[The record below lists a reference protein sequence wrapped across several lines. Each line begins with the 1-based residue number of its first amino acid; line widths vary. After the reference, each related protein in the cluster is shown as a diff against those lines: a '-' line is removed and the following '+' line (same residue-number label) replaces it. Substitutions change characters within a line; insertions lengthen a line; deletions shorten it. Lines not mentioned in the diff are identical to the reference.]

1 MKEHFVN
8 YNQALALKE
17 LGYNE
22 PCWCYFVNDVFFDS
36 MFPKD
41 YDYFEHMNKKMEY
54 TLAPLKSQVFKWF
67 RDEHHLFANIYEW
80 TTGGF
85 KDNIIPKDWKP
96 ECRWKIYKPVGITYS
111 QKDKVL
117 VHVSDNLYRDFYHYE
132 EAESACIDNLISI
145 LK

>member
-17 LGYNE
+17 LGFDE

-41 YDYFEHMNKKMEY
+41 YDYFEQMNKKMEY

-67 RDEHHLFANIYEW
+67 RNDHKLESNIIFHECYYEHGDKNVYEVNIESSVDYTFNLHITPIE
-80 TTGGF
+80 GF
-85 KDNIIPKDWKP
+85 K
-96 ECRWKIYKPVGITYS
+96 T
-111 QKDKVL
+111 
-117 VHVSDNLYRDFYHYE
+117 YE
-132 EAESACIDNLISI
+132 EAESACIDKLISVI
-145 LK
+145 KEKKS